1 MSVRRR
7 GGGVVLISWY
17 ITIILRN
24 LIDSYVYGVFVIMCI
39 YIYVTKPLTCT
50 LHLHLYVLSL
60 QQMIEKSSSLEQN
73 PQLQVLKDT
82 RLRNTCARPIQ
93 CVSWLSFKWFW
104 LLTGDFFFIKIIH
117 LYFFFSNYA
126 NKQFSSLL

>member
-7 GGGVVLISWY
+7 GGGGVCDFNQTAISH

-24 LIDSYVYGVFVIMCI
+24 LINSYVYGVFVIMCI
-39 YIYVTKPLTCT
+39 YIYLTKPLTCT

-60 QQMIEKSSSLEQN
+60 LQMIDKSSSLEQN
-73 PQLQVLKDT
+73 PQLRVLNDA
-82 RLRNTCARPIQ
+82 RLHNTCARPIQ
-93 CVSWLSFKWFW
+93 CVSWLSFKCFW

-117 LYFFFSNYA
+117 LYFFFF
-126 NKQFSSLL
+126 Q